1 VGIREY
7 RITLKN
13 NLNNKT
19 MTNKKTKLSLS
30 TNDTTMSIEFD
41 NWDIDLDQY
50 FQAFKTLLVGVTF
63 TEEQINDW
71 IIDEGEVLVSDK
83 EIDKS
88 NSNLF

>member
-1 VGIREY
+1 MLE
-7 RITLKN
+7 
-13 NLNNKT
+13 
-19 MTNKKTKLSLS
+19 KKTKLSLS
-30 TNDTTMSIEFD
+30 ANGTTMSIEFD

-83 EIDKS
+83 EIDNA

>member
-1 VGIREY
+1 
-7 RITLKN
+7 
-13 NLNNKT
+13 
-19 MTNKKTKLSLS
+19 MTTKKTKLSLS

-71 IIDEGEVLVSDK
+71 IIDEGEVLSDK
-83 EIDKS
+83 EDNDERQIK
-88 NSNLF
+88 SNLF

>member
-1 VGIREY
+1 MLE
-7 RITLKN
+7 
-13 NLNNKT
+13 
-19 MTNKKTKLSLS
+19 KKTKLSLS

-71 IIDEGEVLVSDK
+71 IIDEGEVLSDK
-83 EIDKS
+83 EDNDERQIK
-88 NSNLF
+88 SNLF

>member
-1 VGIREY
+1 
-7 RITLKN
+7 
-13 NLNNKT
+13 
-19 MTNKKTKLSLS
+19 MTTKKTKLSL
-30 TNDTTMSIEFD
+30 TTDWTTISIEFD
-41 NWDIDLDQY
+41 NIDIDLDQY

-83 EIDKS
+83 EIDNA

>member
-1 VGIREY
+1 MIE
-7 RITLKN
+7 
-13 NLNNKT
+13 
-19 MTNKKTKLSLS
+19 KKTKLSLS
-30 TNDTTMSIEFD
+30 TNDITMSIEFD

-83 EIDKS
+83 EIDNA